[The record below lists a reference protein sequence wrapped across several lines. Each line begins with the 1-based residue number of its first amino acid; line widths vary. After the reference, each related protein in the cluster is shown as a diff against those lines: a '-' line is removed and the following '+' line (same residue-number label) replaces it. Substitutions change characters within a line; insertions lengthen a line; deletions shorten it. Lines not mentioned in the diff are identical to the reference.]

1 MKKKVS
7 STAPRGRGRGGRG
20 RGGARKDEKFSED
33 SFFMA
38 ESKKRRKISDD
49 ADVIDSGESDDERGY
64 GFRGGSDGE
73 DGDGGDAETADEVR
87 QRVAMAQLDK
97 YRRIAKEEEDEEGD
111 DDDDDEDEGIDR
123 VGEKEGLRDSL
134 VAKILQQEQLE
145 ESGRVRRA
153 MASRV
158 QKPKTSGGGFKV
170 LLKHRQ
176 SVTAVALSEDDSRGF
191 SASKDGNILHWDV
204 ESGKSEKY
212 QWPSEDIMR
221 SHGAK
226 DPQGSAKKHSRNV
239 LALAVSSDGR
249 YLATGGL
256 DRHVHLWDTRT
267 RGHIQAFPG
276 HRGSVSC
283 LTFRQGTSELFS
295 GSFDRT
301 VKIWNAEDRAY
312 MNTLFGHQSE
322 VLSID
327 CLRKERVLTVGRDRS
342 MQLFKVPEESRLVF
356 RAPASSLECCCFVSN
371 DEFLSG
377 SDDGSIELW
386 TMLRK
391 KPAHIVKNAHALLA
405 ANKNLEQKN
414 SEIIPNGHL
423 ENGNHSYESYHC
435 QSAYSWVSSVT
446 VCRNSDLAA
455 SGAGNGSVRLWGI
468 ESETKDVQ
476 PLFDLPL
483 VGFVNSLAFAKSG
496 QFLVAGVG
504 QEPRLGRWGRIKSAQ
519 NGIAVHSLKLS

>member
-7 STAPRGRGRGGRG
+7 AAPRGGGGGGRGRGGRG

-73 DGDGGDAETADEVR
+73 DDGGEVETADEVR

-97 YRRIAKEEEDEEGD
+97 YRRIAKEEEDE
-111 DDDDDEDEGIDR
+111 DDEDDSDEGIDR

-158 QKPKTSGGGFKV
+158 QKPEATGGFKV
-170 LLKHRQ
+170 LLKHKQ

-204 ESGKSEKY
+204 ESGKREKY
-212 QWPSEDIMR
+212 QWPSDDVIR

-267 RGHIQAFPG
+267 RDHIQAFPG

-391 KPAHIVKNAHALLA
+391 KPAHIVKNAHPLLA
-405 ANKNLEQKN
+405 ANTNLEQKN
-414 SEIIPNGHL
+414 SEIIPNGHK

-435 QSAYSWVSSVT
+435 QSANSWVSSVT

-455 SGAGNGSVRLWGI
+455 SGAGNGSVRLWDI
-468 ESETKDVQ
+468 ESETKDIR